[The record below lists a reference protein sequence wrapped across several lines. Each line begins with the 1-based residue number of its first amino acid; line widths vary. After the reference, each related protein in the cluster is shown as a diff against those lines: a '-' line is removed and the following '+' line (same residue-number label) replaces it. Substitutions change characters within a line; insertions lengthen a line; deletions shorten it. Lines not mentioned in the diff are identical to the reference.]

1 MREDYYHLKHNYDY
15 TQFLEFL
22 KHDGSEKAQKMLS
35 KLESLDQTDSQEYA
49 HFKAN
54 LLYKLLL
61 QVF

>member
-1 MREDYYHLKHNYDY
+1 METDYSLKTNYDY

-22 KHDGSEKAQKMLS
+22 NKEGSKKAQKMLS
-35 KLESLDQTDSQEYA
+35 KLESLDQKDSQEYA
-49 HFKAN
+49 HFKAD